1 MHKILLLLAMLTLT
15 TQSFAEDLGARY
27 KEVSPRVFQCVLPS
41 GAPGMNPN
49 FLGECGVLTTNDD
62 IFVNKDLRGLVA
74 SGSIWSSASSLPLL
88 MTYVALDNA
97 KLNGMS
103 FKNIRGEGPS
113 FAATNFRHSKLVN
126 VSWTGGAFNS
136 ADLSRTSLD
145 DVRFDRGWMPHS
157 SFRSAAAKVV
167 SFASSALS
175 WADFSNFNCQV
186 SCSFNNAYMRGADL
200 SGADLWHAQFV
211 FTDLRGAVFDRFT
224 RLPFSRHEAFR
235 RGMVER

>member
-1 MHKILLLLAMLTLT
+1 MLKFVLLTAIFLLT

-27 KEVSPRVFQCVLPS
+27 KEVSPGVFNCVLPS
-41 GAPGMNPN
+41 GIPGMNPN
-49 FLGECGVLTTNDD
+49 FLGECGVIATNEE

-74 SGSIWSSASSLPLL
+74 SGSMWSSASSLPLL

-113 FAATNFRHSKLVN
+113 FAATNFRRSTLMN
-126 VSWTGGAFNS
+126 VSWTGGAFNY
-136 ADLSRTSLD
+136 ADFSRTALD

-167 SFASSALS
+167 SFASAALG
-175 WADFSNFNCQV
+175 WADFSNFDCQV
-186 SCSFNNAYMRGADL
+186 SCSFNNSYMRGADL
-200 SGADLWHAQFV
+200 RGADLWHAQFV
-211 FTDLRGAVFDRFT
+211 FTDLRGAVFDQFT
-224 RLPFSRHEAFR
+224 RLPFSRGEAFR